1 MKKGLEIQ
9 VKDFRYVMEETWKIW
24 AKEWLGKNN
33 NNKKKTVAM
42 WDVLKVKETEIRHGL
57 VRLLLYSPSMW
68 EVRSAYTV
76 EWKKIPT
83 HFGGNKIYSFYRF

>member
-1 MKKGLEIQ
+1 
-9 VKDFRYVMEETWKIW
+9 
-24 AKEWLGKNN
+24 
-33 NNKKKTVAM
+33 M
-42 WDVLKVKETEIRHGL
+42 WDVLKVKETEIRHAL

-68 EVRSAYTV
+68 EVRNAYTV

>member
-33 NNKKKTVAM
+33 NNKKKQ
-42 WDVLKVKETEIRHGL
+42 
-57 VRLLLYSPSMW
+57 
-68 EVRSAYTV
+68 
-76 EWKKIPT
+76 
-83 HFGGNKIYSFYRF
+83 